1 MSQPTVLYDAQGP
14 RARRR
19 TRIGTGI
26 AVLLLAGMAYLVIRR
41 LVDQGEFSMEK
52 WGPLVDPSN
61 EAFDAV
67 WGLLWEGLVNTIKA
81 ALVAMVLSV
90 VLGTLIAV
98 ARLSLGKVGRIP
110 LIGLVEVL
118 RGLPVVVLVYMA
130 VQVLPDVGVDLRD
143 WPGGQVFWGLV
154 IGLTAYNMVIFAEVV
169 RAGVV
174 SLPRGQREAALATGL
189 TAGQTMRIVLL
200 PQAFRVMLPAII
212 SQLVVVL
219 KDTSLV
225 TFVANFDE
233 LLSNGESIRRNLDNP
248 IQTFIVIALIYIAIN
263 YALDRLARYIQ
274 ALHPGAAEPGGVDPR
289 GGHRGRRTGGG
300 GRRRGLTAPT

>member
-1 MSQPTVLYDAQGP
+1 MSSLNVLYDAQGP

-19 TRIGTGI
+19 TRIGTAI
-26 AVLLLAGMAYLVIRR
+26 AVLLLAALAYLVLRR
-41 LVDQGEFSMEK
+41 LVDQGEFSLEK

-67 WGLLWEGLVNTIKA
+67 WRLLGEGLVNTIKA
-81 ALVAMVLSV
+81 AVVAMILSV

-110 LIGLVEVL
+110 LIGLVEIL
-118 RGLPVVVLVYMA
+118 RGLPVVLLVYLA
-130 VQVLPDVGVDLRD
+130 VQVLPDIGVDLRD

-169 RAGVV
+169 RAGVA

-189 TAGQTMRIVLL
+189 TNGQTMRLVLL

-219 KDTSLV
+219 KDTSLI
-225 TFVANFDE
+225 TFVANYDE
-233 LLSNGESIRRNLDNP
+233 LLSNGESIARNLDNP
-248 IQTFIVIALIYIAIN
+248 IQTFTVVALIYIAIN
-263 YALDRLARYIQ
+263 YSLDRLARHIQ
-274 ALHPGAAEPGGVDPR
+274 ARQGRAASRRVAARVDAGPEVGV
-289 GGHRGRRTGGG
+289 GGG
-300 GRRRGLTAPT
+300 A

>member
-1 MSQPTVLYDAQGP
+1 MSQQAVLYDTQGP

-19 TRIGTGI
+19 TRIATVV
-26 AVLLLAGMAYLVIRR
+26 ALLALAGLAFVVIRR
-41 LVDQGEFSMEK
+41 LAAQDQFSMEK
-52 WGPLVDPSN
+52 WGPLINPSN

-67 WGLLWEGLVNTIKA
+67 WRLLLEGVVNTLKA
-81 ALVAMVLSV
+81 AAVAMTLSI

-98 ARLSLGKVGRIP
+98 ARLSLGRTGRIP
-110 LIGLVEVL
+110 LVALVEVL
-118 RGLPVVVLVYMA
+118 RGLPVVVLVYFGA
-130 VQVLPDVGVDLRD
+130 RVLDDVGVPLDQL
-143 WPGGQVFWGLV
+143 PGGQTFWGLV

-169 RAGVV
+169 RAGVE

-189 TAGQTMRIVLL
+189 TNGQTMRMVLL
-200 PQAFRVMLPAII
+200 PQAYRVMLPAII

-248 IQTFIVIALIYIAIN
+248 IQTFIVIALMYIAIN

-274 ALHPGAAEPGGVDPR
+274 ARQGRAATRVAATVDAGPEVGV
-289 GGHRGRRTGGG
+289 GGG
-300 GRRRGLTAPT
+300 A

>member
-19 TRIGTGI
+19 TQIGTVVAG
-26 AVLLLAGMAYLVIRR
+26 LLLAGLAYLVIRR
-41 LVDQGEFSMEK
+41 LLDQGEFTMEK

-61 EAFDAV
+61 DAFDAV
-67 WGLLWEGLVNTIKA
+67 WGLLAEGLLNTIKA
-81 ALVAMVLSV
+81 AVVAMVLSV

-118 RGLPVVVLVYMA
+118 RGLPVVVLVYFS
-130 VQVLPDVGVDLRD
+130 VQVLPDIGVDLRD

-174 SLPRGQREAALATGL
+174 SLPGGQREAALATGL
-189 TAGQTMRIVLL
+189 TEGQTMRVVLL
-200 PQAFRVMLPAII
+200 PQAFRIMLPAII

-248 IQTFIVIALIYIAIN
+248 IQTFIVVALIYIAIN
-263 YALDRLARYIQ
+263 YALDRLARAIQ
-274 ALHPGAAEPGGVDPR
+274 ARQGR
-289 GGHRGRRTGGG
+289 GG
-300 GRRRGLTAPT
+300 

>member
-1 MSQPTVLYDAQGP
+1 VSQQTVLYDAQGP

-26 AVLLLAGMAYLVIRR
+26 ALLVLAGLAFVVVRR
-41 LVDQGEFSMEK
+41 LIARDQFSMEK
-52 WGPLVDPSN
+52 WGPFFDPAN
-61 EAFDAV
+61 ESFEAV
-67 WGLLWEGLVNTIKA
+67 WGLIGTGIVNTLKA
-81 ALVAMVLSV
+81 AAIAMVLSV
-90 VLGTLIAV
+90 VIGTLIAV
-98 ARLSLGKVGRIP
+98 ARLSLGRGGRIP
-110 LIGLVEVL
+110 LIGLVELL
-118 RGLPVVVLVYMA
+118 RGLPVVVLVYFG
-130 VQVLPDVGVDLRD
+130 VRVLPDIGVDLRGL
-143 WPGGQVFWGLV
+143 PGGQELWGLV

-169 RAGVV
+169 RAGVA

-189 TAGQTMRIVLL
+189 TNGQTMRLVLL

-233 LLSNGESIRRNLDNP
+233 LLSQGERIRRILDNP

-263 YALDRLARYIQ
+263 YALDRLARAIQ
-274 ALHPGAAEPGGVDPR
+274 ARQGRASSRVAGTVDAGTNVPV
-289 GGHRGRRTGGG
+289 GGG
-300 GRRRGLTAPT
+300 A